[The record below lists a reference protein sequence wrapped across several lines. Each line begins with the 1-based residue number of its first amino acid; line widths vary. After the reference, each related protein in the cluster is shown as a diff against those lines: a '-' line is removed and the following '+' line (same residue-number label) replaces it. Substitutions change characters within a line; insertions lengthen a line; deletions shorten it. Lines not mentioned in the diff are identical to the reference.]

1 MANRMRQLREA
12 KGWTQA
18 YLSEISGV
26 SRPTIVSLE
35 SGKALSAKTETLAKI
50 ADALGESISDVF
62 FYQGCLT

>member
-35 SGKALSAKTETLAKI
+35 SGEALTAKTATLAKI

-62 FYQGCLT
+62 FYH